1 MWAYGGFP
9 CGEWPDLRLA
19 RSAFVL
25 GLREGEKAIA
35 DRGYNDPDYFDFP
48 NGNNDQKKK
57 EIMAR
62 HETLNGRLKSFSCLQ
77 HRFRHDLHLHPL
89 YFNAVVNLTQM
100 MIVHGEPLYS
110 VDF

>member
-1 MWAYGGFP
+1 MT
-9 CGEWPDLRLA
+9 
-19 RSAFVL
+19 
-25 GLREGEKAIA
+25 
-35 DRGYNDPDYFDFP
+35 DYFDFP

-77 HRFRHDLHLHPL
+77 HRFRHDLHLHRL
-89 YFNAVVNLTQM
+89 HFNAVVNLTQM
-100 MIVHGEPLYS
+100 MIEHGEPLYS